1 MYLEF
6 LLLFLFTKLLPST
19 NRAALVILHSQYLIS
34 IFNLDVLFI
43 FQGHQ
48 NLLLAPCMIEACT
61 GTHLVM
67 LLDSLQDLV
76 MQIVVH
82 ALAQAN
88 DVLVCPSTNGVQKI
102 AVTIVLESVISQAVD
117 YIPCNLQEVD
127 YLGRAMSSDH
137 TACKRECRV
146 FVLTSSVEAPSNGSS
161 TSWACD
167 GASPEPLTGIVPFV
181 DCCLRG
187 QLAHDTEG

>member
-6 LLLFLFTKLLPST
+6 LFLFLFTKLLPST

-48 NLLLAPCMIEACT
+48 NLLLAPCMIEAST

-67 LLDSLQDLV
+67 FLDSLRDLV

-88 DVLVCPSTNGVQKI
+88 DVLVCPSTNGVRKI
-102 AVTIVLESVISQAVD
+102 AVTIVLESVIS
-117 YIPCNLQEVD
+117 
-127 YLGRAMSSDH
+127 
-137 TACKRECRV
+137 
-146 FVLTSSVEAPSNGSS
+146 
-161 TSWACD
+161 
-167 GASPEPLTGIVPFV
+167 
-181 DCCLRG
+181 
-187 QLAHDTEG
+187 